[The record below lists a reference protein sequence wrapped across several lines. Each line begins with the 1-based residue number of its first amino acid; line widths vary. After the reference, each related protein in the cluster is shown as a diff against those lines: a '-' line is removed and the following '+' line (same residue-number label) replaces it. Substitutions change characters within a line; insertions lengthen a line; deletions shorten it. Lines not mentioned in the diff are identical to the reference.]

1 MENLVLALFFIV
13 LWVVLYNLIQG
24 ALDKRKQK
32 CSCGTPYRPE
42 DVVGEDVAE
51 AFGTF
56 GTRKLRVKVRC
67 AACGKRR
74 GAAHGFT
81 PSSSRQPR
89 LPMRCRSCINMWR
102 RFRFPRL

>member
-67 AACGKRR
+67 AACGKIRTFDLNVRR
-74 GAAHGFT
+74 WYDAARGESVFPT
-81 PSSSRQPR
+81 ARQYYEN
-89 LPMRCRSCINMWR
+89 LR
-102 RFRFPRL
+102 R